1 MNPNFKKLAL
11 AASISA
17 GLGATTLP
25 VHAVMMGD
33 AGEALLIPYVVHG
46 GDVAGATN
54 TYINVTVPGTVGFD
68 TIPNIFTAPHTTP
81 TNPGPTLFP
90 DAASLQGGNSIHW
103 YWFDNR
109 SVHRLNG
116 EIPVTADDLVSIDWL
131 EASNGAFAGQDGY
144 MVIGTEA
151 ARTRAAADFAM
162 YGEAYIELYSNDPIG
177 TLVSIPVLAMSDGA
191 DGSTTSMP
199 SRADNV
205 KYTSS
210 GIPREVSPLLSGMRT
225 NRSDGILDDTTV
237 FNLSLGDRN
246 FPSVHVVWL
255 DTNLGSRGRGLNV
268 DVYDSEELT
277 CSDSADLPYELNVIE
292 VNNWAGVGTGT
303 PGGVKVDYCLPA
315 GSTFTGLVEHPGFV
329 TYFLPEY
336 IDTGINQPESA
347 GIAFSITMDWDANDQ
362 LRFTSSDVQVRG
374 TYK

>member
-17 GLGATTLP
+17 SLGATTLP
-25 VHAVMMGD
+25 AQAVMLGD
-33 AGEALLIPYVVHG
+33 AGEALLIPLVVHG
-46 GDVAGATN
+46 GDVAGASN

-68 TIPNIFTAPHTTP
+68 TIPNIYTAPHTTP

-109 SVHRLNG
+109 SVHQLNG
-116 EIPVTADDLVSIDWL
+116 RIPVTADDLVPIDWL
-131 EASNGAFAGQDGY
+131 EASNGNFAGEEGY

-162 YGEAYIELYSNDPIG
+162 YGEAYLEFYSDDPIG
-177 TLVSIPVLAMSDGA
+177 TMVPIPVLPMSDGA
-191 DGSTTSMP
+191 DGAFDSVPTKE
-199 SRADNV
+199 DNV
-205 KYTSS
+205 KYSSS
-210 GIPREVSPLLSGMRT
+210 GIPRAVSPLVSGMRT

-255 DTNLGSRGRGLNV
+255 DTNLNGDGRGLNV

-277 CSDSADLPYELNVIE
+277 CSDSVDLPDELNIIE
-292 VNNWAGVGTGT
+292 VNNWAGF
-303 PGGVKVDYCLPA
+303 GGVEDYCLPA
-315 GSTFTGLVEHPGFV
+315 GSEFTGLVEHPGFV
-329 TYFLPEY
+329 TYYLPEY
-336 IDTGINQPESA
+336 LDTGINEPESA
-347 GIAFSITMDWDANDQ
+347 GVAFSITMDWDANDQ

-374 TYK
+374 SYK

>member
-17 GLGATTLP
+17 GLGAATLP
-25 VHAVMMGD
+25 AHAVMLGD
-33 AGEALLIPYVVHG
+33 AGEALLIPLVVHG
-46 GDVAGATN
+46 GDNPGASN

-68 TIPNIFTAPHTTP
+68 TIPNVYTAPHTTP

-90 DAASLQGGNSIHW
+90 DAASLQGGNLIHW
-103 YWFDNR
+103 YWFDKE

-116 EIPVTADDLVSIDWL
+116 QIPVTADDLVSIDWL
-131 EASNGAFAGQDGY
+131 EASNGSFAGEEGY
-144 MVIGTEA
+144 MVIGTER

-162 YGEAYIELYSNDPIG
+162 YGEAYLELYSDDPIG
-177 TLVSIPVLAMSDGA
+177 TLVPVPVLPMSDGA
-191 DGSTTSMP
+191 DGSPTSMP
-199 SRADNV
+199 STDDNV

-210 GIPREVSPLLSGMRT
+210 GIPRAVSPLSSGMRT
-225 NRSDGILDDTTV
+225 NRSDGRLDDTTV

-255 DTNLGSRGRGLNV
+255 DVNLDDAGLGLNV

-277 CSDSADLPYELNVIE
+277 CSDSVDLPYELNVIE
-292 VNNWAGVGTGT
+292 IDNWAGI
-303 PGGVKVDYCLPA
+303 GGEKEYCLPA
-315 GSTFTGLVEHPGFV
+315 GSEFTGDTEHRGFV

-336 IDTGINQPESA
+336 IDTDIDAPESA
-347 GIAFSITMDWDANDQ
+347 GVAFSITMDWDADDQ
-362 LRFTSSDVQVRG
+362 LRFSSSDVQVRG